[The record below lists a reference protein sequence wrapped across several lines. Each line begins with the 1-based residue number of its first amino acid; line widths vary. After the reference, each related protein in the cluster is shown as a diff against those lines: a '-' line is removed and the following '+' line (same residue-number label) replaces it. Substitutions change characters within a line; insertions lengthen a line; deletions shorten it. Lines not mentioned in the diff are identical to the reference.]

1 MWDLLIVD
9 PMVNALLWL
18 YGLLGDNYFLAI
30 VVLTVLIRVIVW
42 PLTFQQQKSSAAM
55 QELQP
60 KVQKLRDKYADDP
73 QKQQQEMMALYKEH
87 GVNPLGGCLPMLIQ
101 FPLLI
106 GMYQA
111 LRFTLASAPLEL
123 IQLSQHIYP
132 AAPDFLPNAAALIP
146 VNSQVAWLDLSQP
159 DPLYIL
165 TIFVVITTFLQQK
178 LITPPP
184 TDPNTAGM
192 TRSMQLMMLFLPG
205 FYSVI
210 LPSGLSVYWIVSN
223 IIGVVQYSMMGKASI
238 QNLLGTADG
247 SPFTIQGFLGLPQTA
262 PSSGATSGGRGGRGG
277 GGRSSSNR
285 RSSSQRRRKSSSSKK
300 RK

>member
-1 MWDLLIVD
+1 MWNLLIVD

-18 YGLLGDNYFLAI
+18 YGLLGNNYFLAI
-30 VVLTVLIRVIVW
+30 VVLTILIRLIVW

-60 KVQKLRDKYADDP
+60 QIQKLRDKYKDDP
-73 QKQQQEMMALYKEH
+73 QKQQQEIMGLYKEA
-87 GVNPLGGCLPMLIQ
+87 GVSPLGGCLPTIIQ

-111 LRFTLASAPLEL
+111 LRFSLASAPLEL
-123 IQLSQHIYP
+123 IQLSQRLYVST
-132 AAPDFLPNAAALIP
+132 PDFLPNIAALIP
-146 VNSQVAWLDLSQP
+146 INSQIAWLDLSRP
-159 DPLYIL
+159 DPLYVL
-165 TIFVVITTFLQQK
+165 TVLVVITSFLQQK

-192 TRSMQLMMLFLPG
+192 TRSMQLMGVFLPG
-205 FYSVI
+205 FYSAI

-223 IIGVVQYSMMGKASI
+223 IVGIVQYSFMGKASVK
-238 QNLLGTADG
+238 NLLGTADG
-247 SPFTIQGFLGLPQTA
+247 SPFTISGFLGLPETSPA
-262 PSSGATSGGRGGRGG
+262 SGSTSGNNRRAAASE
-277 GGRSSSNR
+277 RATAAERR
-285 RSSSQRRRKSSSSKK
+285 RSSARKK

>member
-1 MWDLLIVD
+1 MWNLLIVD

-18 YGLLGDNYFLAI
+18 YGLLGNNYFLAI
-30 VVLTVLIRVIVW
+30 VVLTVLIRLIVW
-42 PLTFQQQKSSAAM
+42 PLTFKQQQSSAAM

-60 KVQKLRDKYADDP
+60 QMAKLREKYKDDP
-73 QKQQQEMMALYKEH
+73 QKQQQEIMALYKEA
-87 GVNPLGGCLPMLIQ
+87 GVSPLGGCLPTIIQ

-111 LRFTLASAPLEL
+111 LRFTLAGAPLEL
-123 IQLSQHIYP
+123 IQLSQRLYLDIP
-132 AAPDFLPNAAALIP
+132 AILPNPAELIP
-146 VNSQVAWLDLSQP
+146 INSQIAWLDLSQP

-165 TIFVVITTFLQQK
+165 TVFVVITTFLQQK

-205 FYSVI
+205 FYSAI

-238 QNLLGTADG
+238 KNLLGTADG
-247 SPFTIQGFLGLPQTA
+247 SPFTIQGFLGLPEA
-262 PSSGATSGGRGGRGG
+262 SPATSSTAGGSGR
-277 GGRSSSNR
+277 RAAASERAAAAERR
-285 RSSSQRRRKSSSSKK
+285 RSSARKK
-300 RK
+300 RR